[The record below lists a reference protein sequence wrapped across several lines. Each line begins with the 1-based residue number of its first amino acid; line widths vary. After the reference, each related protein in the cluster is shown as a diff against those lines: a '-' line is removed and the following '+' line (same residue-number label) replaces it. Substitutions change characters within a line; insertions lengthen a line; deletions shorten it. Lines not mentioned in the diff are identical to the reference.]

1 MKRMLFNATQAEE
14 LRVAIV
20 DGQNLRIP
28 LPELN
33 EERRKSLVKVAHDY
47 AEKAKVAIRHV
58 RRDGMDGLKDL
69 EAYAPLHA
77 ARGDALFRLERW
89 READQANGTATERLA
104 TSEQIVAA
112 ESDPDFIGALNAGAS
127 ELRLLLLHN
136 NLGGK
141 SLSGAQFTTSAT
153 DGSATQRQPKLYQP
167 SGKKLASYLRTTADL
182 LKLRERCE
190 ADDELAQHL
199 VLRFGTKKIR
209 WSDFFFEKNRYED
222 AWRMQQRLGSECH
235 PFAVVGTVDRV
246 YVPDEGSGRVMS
258 YLNLTAKYERPDAEN
273 VTSVFKVSVGD
284 KDSEWLQTL
293 GKGTEVIVFGVWSS
307 GSPEKRA
314 SGSKIYLNHTL
325 TLYTKFKEQLV
336 VVALLP

>member
-1 MKRMLFNATQAEE
+1 MGKGIKMSSALDALGHPHTIEALQTLSDHNRT
-14 LRVAIV
+14 
-20 DGQNLRIP
+20 IP
-28 LPELN
+28 
-33 EERRKSLVKVAHDY
+33 SLVCDGGNCRAP
-47 AEKAKVAIRHV
+47 V
-58 RRDGMDGLKDL
+58 RFVPRGLVNRSGKEPFDRAAYIGLTAGRDSDHKPGCK
-69 EAYAPLHA
+69 Y
-77 ARGDALFRLERW
+77 DALGQLK
-89 READQANGTATERLA
+89 T
-104 TSEQIVAA
+104 IVAA